1 MRFRETLHPT
11 KPTIV
16 WFKIMRFSNGGGGD
30 VMKVNVI
37 PKFFIFLSHVKPKI
51 KLEKNGLQSFS
62 CNL

>member
-16 WFKIMRFSNGGGGD
+16 WFKIMRFSNGGGRD

-37 PKFFIFLSHVKPKI
+37 PKFFFFESCKTQDQVRKEWAPIFLM
-51 KLEKNGLQSFS
+51 
-62 CNL
+62 

>member
-37 PKFFIFLSHVKPKI
+37 PKFFFFFESCKTQDQVRKEWAPIFLM
-51 KLEKNGLQSFS
+51 
-62 CNL
+62 